1 MEVKYFPISDC
12 GANCYL
18 VKTSCSALVIDPFEA
33 DGRAV
38 DFLNENDLQNKYIL
52 LTHCH
57 FDHILGANEL
67 RELTGAK
74 IAIGEKDAKGLSD
87 PGLSL
92 SGFVGLP
99 QEPFSADI
107 LLSDNEILNLGDTA
121 VKVIHTP
128 GHTLGSV
135 CYILEDVI
143 FSGDTLFK
151 GSIGRTDFP
160 TGNFSALK
168 ESLNRLKGLEK
179 DYVIYSGHGA
189 PTTLFSE
196 IQSNPYMK

>member
-1 MEVKYFPISDC
+1 MEIKFFPISDC

-33 DGRAV
+33 DSRVV
-38 DFLNENDLQNKYIL
+38 DFLNGNKDLKRFIL

-57 FDHILGANEL
+57 FDHILGANKL
-67 RELTGAK
+67 RKLTGAK

-87 PGLSL
+87 PGISL
-92 SGFVGLP
+92 SGFVGLS

-107 LLSDNEILNLGDTA
+107 LLSDNEVLSLGDTDI
-121 VKVIHTP
+121 KVLHTP
-128 GHTLGSV
+128 GHTAGSV
-135 CYILEDVI
+135 CYVLEDVI
-143 FSGDTLFK
+143 FSGDTLFNR
-151 GSIGRTDFP
+151 SVGRTDFP
-160 TGNFSALK
+160 TGDFTALK
-168 ESLNRLKGLEK
+168 KSLNRLKSLSK
-179 DYVIYSGHGA
+179 DYVIYSGHGE